1 MIFFFAVL
9 LNEYDNYTNAQDFNA
24 FFYFFLIATMMEKR
38 SNLTAE
44 LKKLNWILDSLHVL
58 KTI

>member
-1 MIFFFAVL
+1 MIFFL
-9 LNEYDNYTNAQDFNA
+9 P
-24 FFYFFLIATMMEKR
+24 FYLTSMTITQTHKIPTRFLFFLIAAMMEKR

-44 LKKLNWILDSLHVL
+44 LKKLNWILDSLNVL

>member
-1 MIFFFAVL
+1 MVLKVDLAFFTF
-9 LNEYDNYTNAQDFNA
+9 YTNAQDFNA
-24 FFYFFLIATMMEKR
+24 FFYFFLITTMMEKR

-44 LKKLNWILDSLHVL
+44 LKKLNWILDSLNVL